1 MTATLPFLP
10 GAAPTQAP
18 PQASPRVATGA
29 AQPGPPHG
37 GPDAPAGFQ
46 HLMQRAA
53 VNAEDTSATTSPQPD
68 GGAPAAEPL
77 VTASPAQGDLLATPH
92 PTRPTNTPTVLTT
105 PSSPPDPALADTSE
119 ADPGPDAG
127 TQLLWL
133 APPTPWVMS
142 PLPPMQPPSLP
153 ASWPTATSGPGTRQA
168 PLPSLGP
175 AQPTPGTS
183 IASSGLSDTA
193 AAWQVGTQAPA
204 VAADPRPWT
213 RWQMALPLAQHDGTA
228 AQATPSAIPPND
240 EAAPPAAASS
250 HLFLPD
256 ASQLG
261 PEAAA
266 MRERSTAGPG
276 PRAHELPAW
285 LSSALPS
292 LNAPPATEGAP
303 HALLSALGERIETQ
317 LLRGSER
324 TVIRL
329 DPPMQGQI
337 EITLHRDAAGLQ
349 VQFSASHGEVLKQ
362 LQAISDSLRQDLAS
376 RHGGE
381 VSVQVAQQERRDA
394 DSRGRQPQD
403 DTRPQQTPG
412 QALREDSDDDHQ
424 TGFGQRLF
432 STFKRTSGLL
442 S

>member
-1 MTATLPFLP
+1 MP
-10 GAAPTQAP
+10 
-18 PQASPRVATGA
+18 SP
-29 AQPGPPHG
+29 
-37 GPDAPAGFQ
+37 
-46 HLMQRAA
+46 M
-53 VNAEDTSATTSPQPD
+53 
-68 GGAPAAEPL
+68 
-77 VTASPAQGDLLATPH
+77 
-92 PTRPTNTPTVLTT
+92 
-105 PSSPPDPALADTSE
+105 
-119 ADPGPDAG
+119 
-127 TQLLWL
+127 
-133 APPTPWVMS
+133 
-142 PLPPMQPPSLP
+142 
-153 ASWPTATSGPGTRQA
+153 
-168 PLPSLGP
+168 
-175 AQPTPGTS
+175 
-183 IASSGLSDTA
+183 
-193 AAWQVGTQAPA
+193 
-204 VAADPRPWT
+204 
-213 RWQMALPLAQHDGTA
+213 AQHEGTA
-228 AQATPSAIPPND
+228 AQVAPSAIPPSD
-240 EAAPPAAASS
+240 EAAQPAAASS

-256 ASQLG
+256 ASRLG

-276 PRAHELPAW
+276 PHAQELPAW
-285 LSSALPS
+285 LSAALPS
-292 LNAPPATEGAP
+292 LHATPATEATTTPSRTGTEGAP

-317 LLRGSER
+317 LQRGSER

-349 VQFSASHGEVLKQ
+349 VQLSASHGEVLKQ

-412 QALREDSDDDHQ
+412 QALREDSDDDLQ